1 MPTIAFP
8 AEVKLG
14 EKRCAL
20 LPANVK
26 AYKLLGA
33 DVLVQAG
40 IGSDLHIQDDEYV
53 AAGAEIVQ
61 DRAALL
67 ACGDIVPSLHKLS
80 LADVS
85 ALKTQALIISYLD
98 PFNEV
103 AHVKTLCDSKITS
116 ISMEMIPR
124 ISRCQKMDA
133 LSSQASLAGY
143 VMVMQAVNALD
154 SVLPMMMT
162 PAGTLK
168 PAKVFVIGAG
178 VAGLQAIATAKRL
191 GASVIA
197 FDTRTVV
204 AEQVQSLGAKF
215 LHIDLGET
223 GETGQGYAQAL
234 TPEQM
239 QIQQREQAKCIADSD
254 IVITTAQLFGRKP
267 PLLIDS
273 ATVASMKSG
282 SVIVDMAAENGGNVE
297 GTVSGEMVVQ
307 NGVTLIGTGN
317 WANGVAKHATQM
329 YANNVLNLISEFWS
343 KDDNVFNLDVEDEV
357 QSGCII
363 THQGQVVNAMLKSFY
378 ESNAS
383 SASNTPSASDKKEA

>member
-1 MPTIAFP
+1 MPVIAFP
-8 AEVKLG
+8 AECKPG
-14 EKRCAL
+14 EKRCSVM
-20 LPANVK
+20 PINVK
-26 AYKLLGA
+26 AYTLLGA
-33 DVLVQAG
+33 DVCVQSG
-40 IGSDLHIQDDEYV
+40 IGEAIHIQDSDYQD
-53 AAGAEIVQ
+53 AGAEVIT
-61 DRAALL
+61 DRDELL
-67 ACGDIVPSLHKLS
+67 KKADIVLSLHKLTADEIS
-80 LADVS
+80 L
-85 ALKTQALIISYLD
+85 LKPEALIVSYLD
-98 PFNEV
+98 PFNEQSFV
-103 AHVKTLCDSKITS
+103 DKLCSANITS

-143 VMVMQAVNALD
+143 VMIMQAVNTLD
-154 SVLPMMMT
+154 TVLPMMMT

-191 GASVIA
+191 GASVTA
-197 FDTRTVV
+197 FDTRSVV

-215 LHIDLGET
+215 LDIDLGQT

-267 PLLIDS
+267 PQLIDD
-273 ATVASMKSG
+273 ATIAMMKPG
-282 SVIVDMAAENGGNVE
+282 SVIVDMAAETGGNVAGSVAGE
-297 GTVSGEMVVQ
+297 VVVRHGVSLV
-307 NGVTLIGTGN
+307 GTGN

-329 YANNVLNLISEFWS
+329 YASNLYNLISEFWS
-343 KDDNVFNLDVEDEV
+343 KENNRFELDVEDEV

-363 THQGQVVNAMLKSFY
+363 THHGNVVNKMIQSFY
-378 ESNAS
+378 EQ
-383 SASNTPSASDKKEA
+383 ASNQQEKA